1 MVGVVDGEA
10 GIVDDGVVVNDGVKL
25 DVGVN
30 EGVEVTE
37 DVTLGVGCG
46 DVFIEII
53 CKESSKLFKLVIFVS
68 VNEIIFKFLLKR
80 HSKTLVNT

>member
-10 GIVDDGVVVNDGVKL
+10 GIVDEGVVVYDGVKL